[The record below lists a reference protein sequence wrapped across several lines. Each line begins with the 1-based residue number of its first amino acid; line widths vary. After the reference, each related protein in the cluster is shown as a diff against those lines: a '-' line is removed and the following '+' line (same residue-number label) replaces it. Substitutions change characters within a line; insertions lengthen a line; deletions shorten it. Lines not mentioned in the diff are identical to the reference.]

1 MPTTEATT
9 GLPMEPH
16 GEQRKLV
23 GEAVLKFLDRFEESR
38 ASAPATS
45 PPADAALIEQLLAPP
60 PEKGVA
66 IEPLLNA
73 LDQAVDTGFDTSSP
87 GFLSYIPTG
96 GLYTSSLGS
105 FLGAGTNRYTGGSH
119 ASPGAVAIE
128 QSVIDWMISLF
139 GLPDGSGGVLFS
151 GGSIANLTAVVTA
164 RSRLGEYFDDGVLY
178 TSARSH
184 HSIEK
189 AARIAGIRSD
199 RVRTVPTDAQL
210 RLDVESLSEAI
221 RSDREDGLRP
231 MMIVATAG
239 TTDTGT
245 IDPLF
250 EISEIAEAAGAWFHV
265 DAAYGGFFQLTERG
279 HDRLEGISRADSITV
294 DAHKSLFLPFGVG
307 GLLVRDA
314 KSLTEAHEGH
324 GSYMQ
329 DVEGQDLPHYFAL
342 GPELTRPNRGLAVWL
357 PLHLHG
363 VARFRSELD
372 RMLDL
377 AEWAADEIGEMPG
390 IELVCGPDLSVVAFS
405 STAGDEAS
413 KRIVDHLNSSGAVYV
428 SSTTIDD
435 RLIVR
440 LAFLSH
446 RTTEAIAEKAIALV
460 RESVASEA
468 DL

>member
-1 MPTTEATT
+1 
-9 GLPMEPH
+9 MEPD
-16 GEQRKLV
+16 GEQRQLV
-23 GEAVLKFLDRFEESR
+23 GGAVLDFLDRFEESR
-38 ASAPATS
+38 GAAPATS

-60 PEKGVA
+60 SDEGVA
-66 IEPLLNA
+66 IEPLLRL

-105 FLGAGTNRYTGGSH
+105 FLGAGTNQYTGGSH

-139 GLPDGSGGVLFS
+139 GLPEGSAGVLFS
-151 GGSIANLTAVVTA
+151 GGSIANLTAVVAA
-164 RSRLGEYFDDGVLY
+164 RSRLGEDFDDGVLY
-178 TSARSH
+178 TSVRSH

-199 RVRTVPTDAQL
+199 RVRLVPTDAQL
-210 RLDVESLSEAI
+210 RLDVGYLSEAI
-221 RSDREDGLRP
+221 RADVDDGLRP
-231 MMIVATAG
+231 MMVVGTAG

-245 IDPLF
+245 IDPLP
-250 EISEIAEAAGAWFHV
+250 EISEIAGSAEAWFHV

-279 HDRLEGISRADSITV
+279 RDRLEGILRADSITV

-307 GLLVRDA
+307 GLLVRDT
-314 KSLTEAHEGH
+314 KSLIDAHEGR

-329 DVEGQDLPHYFAL
+329 DVEGQELPHYFAL

-363 VARFRSELD
+363 IARFRDELD

-377 AEWAADEIGEMPG
+377 AEWAADEIGKMPEV
-390 IELVCGPDLSVVAFS
+390 ELLCDPDLSVVAFS
-405 STAGDEAS
+405 SIEGDEAS
-413 KRIVDHLNSSGAVYV
+413 KRIVDHLNSSRDVYV

-446 RTTEAIAEKAIALV
+446 RTTEAIAARAVALV
-460 RESVASEA
+460 RESLASEEGF
-468 DL
+468 